1 MAKGY
6 ILKNPRV
13 VLVCSCSI
21 PHQEARVLLA
31 RPVRRARPRLNSDDA
46 GQTDVLQSWIGTPS
60 DEEVMYIEGPLLL
73 IPLPAQS
80 RITFGIAIVGL

>member
-46 GQTDVLQSWIGTPS
+46 GQTDVLQAWIGTPS
-60 DEEVMYIEGPLLL
+60 DEEVRDLFDVYRGTPSSD
-73 IPLPAQS
+73 PAA
-80 RITFGIAIVGL
+80 GAK